1 MHFFNPVPM
10 MALVE
15 VIRGGR
21 SSDAAVSTAVAYAVA
36 MGKTPIVVKDCPG
49 FLVNRILTPYIMA
62 FTQLVADG
70 ADFSKVDQVLERF
83 GWPMGPA
90 YLQDVIGMDTST
102 HVVKIIS
109 AGYPERMVC
118 DWGDAVALMAEH
130 GRFGQKNG
138 LGFYRYESDTYGKPR
153 KVVAEDSHSFL
164 ASLQPSGRKDFTEEE
179 IVQRCMLPL
188 ILEAVHCL
196 EDDVVANA
204 AELDTAL
211 LLGIG
216 FPAYLGGALKYA
228 DWLGIAEVV
237 TLCDRYAPVL
247 GPLYQA
253 TERLRVM
260 AKQGE
265 SFY

>member
-1 MHFFNPVPM
+1 
-10 MALVE
+10 
-15 VIRGGR
+15 
-21 SSDAAVSTAVAYAVA
+21 
-36 MGKTPIVVKDCPG
+36 
-49 FLVNRILTPYIMA
+49 
-62 FTQLVADG
+62 
-70 ADFSKVDQVLERF
+70 
-83 GWPMGPA
+83 
-90 YLQDVIGMDTST
+90 
-102 HVVKIIS
+102 
-109 AGYPERMVC
+109 
-118 DWGDAVALMAEH
+118 
-130 GRFGQKNG
+130 
-138 LGFYRYESDTYGKPR
+138 
-153 KVVAEDSHSFL
+153 L